1 MQDMSHLISIGIGE
15 FGVGK
20 SPTVLETI
28 SLGSCVGIVLFD
40 PFVKVGGLAH
50 IMLPESTATKNKS
63 NPAKY
68 ADTALELMIAEM
80 VYKGAIKERMLAKIA
95 GGACMFALLNLDTM
109 ITIGDRNIKAVK
121 ENLAKHKIP
130 LLAEDT
136 GKNHGRTVHFY
147 TETGKF
153 MIKSVKFGIK
163 EI

>member
-1 MQDMSHLISIGIGE
+1 MSHLISIGIGE

-20 SPTVLETI
+20 SPTVLETV

-50 IMLPESTATKNKS
+50 IMLPDSNLTKNIN

-68 ADTALELMIAEM
+68 ADTALDLMIGQM
-80 VYKGAIKERMLAKIA
+80 VNRGAVKERMLAKIA
-95 GGACMFALLNLDTM
+95 GGACMFALLNLDTL
-109 ITIGDRNIKAVK
+109 ITIGDRNVKAVK
-121 ENLAKHKIP
+121 ENLSRHKIP

-153 MIKSVKFGIK
+153 TIKSVRFGIK